1 MLNPFPIQFLAILA
15 YTILRVF
22 IGSLLIYFGISHV
35 NKRTK
40 LKETFAFPTKR
51 LAVPFLVLFILTE
64 FIAGA
69 MLLVGLYTQV
79 AALIVICMSLKIII
93 FHKRFVGT
101 HIQGRLFYL
110 LLLVSAVSL
119 FITGAGA
126 FAFDLPI

>member
-22 IGSLLIYFGISHV
+22 IGTLLIYFGVNHV
-35 NKRTK
+35 THRKELR
-40 LKETFAFPTKR
+40 ETFSFPTKR
-51 LAVPFLVLFILTE
+51 LSLPFLVFFILAE
-64 FIAGA
+64 FLAGA

-79 AALIVICMSLKIII
+79 AALIVICMSLKIIL
-93 FHKRFVGT
+93 FHKQCASPYV
-101 HIQGRLFYL
+101 QSRLFYL
-110 LLLVSAVSL
+110 LLLVSAFSL